1 MISYINKYIY
11 IETMYDIHAIHFADG
26 RGREVQG
33 MPKLATFVAVR
44 AETAQ
49 ILSALIDNIVG
60 TEQKVTGHSSHR
72 LPIGSRVSIPSRL
85 LPP

>member
-1 MISYINKYIY
+1 
-11 IETMYDIHAIHFADG
+11 
-26 RGREVQG
+26 

-72 LPIGSRVSIPSRL
+72 LPI
-85 LPP
+85 

>member
-1 MISYINKYIY
+1 
-11 IETMYDIHAIHFADG
+11 
-26 RGREVQG
+26 

-72 LPIGSRVSIPSRL
+72 LPIGSRVSIPNCFRHDY
-85 LPP
+85 